1 MLYRLTEIED
11 LLADAPGLFVRY
23 SAGYAADLEYG
34 SYDAES
40 GLSLP
45 GLAAHPLDPEP
56 WWNRPA
62 EEWLARQ
69 LYRYRRLGELAD
81 SRFAWVLRGHVVGRG
96 PDGEP
101 LMDDIEVVARL
112 ADCLLDEAARLYR
125 ERFGGDLS
133 PQYGETIA
141 LSHA

>member
-23 SAGYAADLEYG
+23 SACFAADLELG
-34 SYDAES
+34 SLDAES

-56 WWNRPA
+56 WWDRPA
-62 EEWLARQ
+62 REWLARQ

-81 SRFAWVLRGHVVGRG
+81 NRFAWVLRGRVVGRG

-101 LMDDIEVVARL
+101 LMDGVEVVGRL
-112 ADCLLDEAARLYR
+112 ADCLLDEAAQLYR
-125 ERFGGDLS
+125 ESFGGDLS
-133 PQYGETIA
+133 PAYRETIA